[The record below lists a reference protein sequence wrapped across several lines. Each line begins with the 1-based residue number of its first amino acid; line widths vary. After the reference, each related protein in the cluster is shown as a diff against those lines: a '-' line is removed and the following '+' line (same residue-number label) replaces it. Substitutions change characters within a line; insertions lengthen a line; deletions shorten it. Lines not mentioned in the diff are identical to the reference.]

1 MQCPKCGYLN
11 DERTHLCHFCS
22 TPLPRSRRAPTP
34 RYAGQSSRLQTRPL
48 VHIEP
53 LPKASSAFAPLPEGA
68 LLNKLRYQVIDV
80 REAGEDLNVYLVED
94 LWPIHV
100 CPRCKQRIGQPDDLS
115 CPFCG
120 ADLSNVTPLSLRH
133 QVRESIEDQAFH
145 AEARL
150 MEMKIDHPGL
160 ILPHD
165 FFIEAPYGPPR
176 RYLVEPAFPMGRAN
190 SLSTPQRIE
199 RVLAWGAQLA
209 QALAT
214 LHDHAFFL
222 TDVDLGT
229 ISVDG
234 SAARWICLD
243 TVQRVSP
250 TEERTA
256 SKLYSSN
263 SRELMELLHHLA
275 TGLKHYEPSATLP
288 DPARELFAAALNQ
301 QREHLDAASL
311 SNALETTLQE
321 LRRPDSLT
329 MQVGYHTD
337 VGQVRVLNEDSLIAL
352 NAVAISRSHGMPVG
366 VFCVADGMG
375 GHQAGD
381 VASQAAIQVIAE
393 RAAREVLAP
402 IVTGELLPEPSR
414 WLKET
419 IQAAN
424 YAVYEKRQRANTDMG
439 TTTVAALVIGTKVTI
454 ANVGDSRAYRLNRT
468 GISRITTDHSL
479 VERLVAV
486 GQITRAE
493 AAIHPQRN
501 VIYRTVG
508 DKKEVEVDVYQ
519 EPLRLNE
526 AILLCSDG
534 LSGLVSDERMWHMW
548 RNASSPQEACDR
560 LVEAANTAGGEDN
573 ITVIVIQFGT

>member
-1 MQCPKCGYLN
+1 MQCPKCGYQN
-11 DERTHLCHFCS
+11 DERSHLCYFCS
-22 TPLPRSRRAPTP
+22 TPLPRSRRTPTP

-53 LPKASSAFAPLPEGA
+53 LPEASSAFAPLPEGA

-80 REAGEDLNVYLVED
+80 REAGEELNVYLVED

-100 CPRCKQRIGQPDDLS
+100 CPRCKQRIGQPENLS

-120 ADLSNVTPLSLRH
+120 ADLSNVTPLSLRY
-133 QVRESIEDQAFH
+133 QVRESMEEQAFH

-150 MEMKIDHPGL
+150 LEMKFDHSGL

-176 RYLVEPAFPMGRAN
+176 RYLVEPVPPADQVATFSP
-190 SLSTPQRIE
+190 PQRIE

-209 QALAT
+209 QALAI

-222 TDVDLGT
+222 TEIDLQT
-229 ISVDG
+229 ISIDG
-234 SAARWICLD
+234 SVARWICLD
-243 TVQRVSP
+243 IVQHVP
-250 TEERTA
+250 PAEERSA
-256 SKLYSSN
+256 SRKYSSN
-263 SRELMELLHHLA
+263 SLQLMELLYYLA
-275 TGLKHYEPSATLP
+275 TGLNHYDPGATMP
-288 DPARELFAAALNQ
+288 DPARELFAAALNR

-329 MQVGYHTD
+329 MQMGYRTD

-352 NAVAISRSHGMPVG
+352 NAITISRSHGMPTG

-381 VASQAAIQVIAE
+381 VASQTAVKIIAE
-393 RAAREVLAP
+393 RSAREVLAP

-439 TTTVAALVIGTKVTI
+439 TTLVAALVLGTKVML

-501 VIYRTVG
+501 VIYRTIG
-508 DKKEVEVDVYQ
+508 DKKEVEIDIFQ
-519 EPLRLNE
+519 EPLRPNDAL
-526 AILLCSDG
+526 LLCSDG
-534 LSGLVSDERMWHMW
+534 LSGPVSDERMWHIW

-573 ITVIVIQFGT
+573 ITIIIIQLVA

>member
-1 MQCPKCGYLN
+1 MQCPKCGYPN
-11 DERTHLCHFCS
+11 DDASSLCHFCS
-22 TPLPRSRRAPTP
+22 NPLSRSRRTPTP

-53 LPKASSAFAPLPEGA
+53 LPEASSAFAPLPEGA
-68 LLNKLRYQVIDV
+68 LLNKLRYQVLDT
-80 REAGEDLNVYLVED
+80 RETGEKLNLYLVED

-100 CPRCKQRIGQPDDLS
+100 CPRCKERIGQPDNFS

-133 QVRESIEDQAFH
+133 QVRESIEEHAFD

-150 MEMKIDHPGL
+150 VEMQLEHAGL

-176 RYLVEPAFPMGRAN
+176 RYLVEPAFPIGQATTF
-190 SLSTPQRIE
+190 STPQRIE

-209 QALAT
+209 QALAH
-214 LHDHAFFL
+214 LHNHAFYL
-222 TDVDLGT
+222 TDIDLERVS
-229 ISVDG
+229 IENSL
-234 SAARWICLD
+234 ARWICLD
-243 TVQRVSP
+243 VVRRIP
-250 TEERTA
+250 PAEERSA
-256 SKLYSSN
+256 SMHYTSNALELVQLLYY
-263 SRELMELLHHLA
+263 LA
-275 TGLKHYEPSATLP
+275 TGLKDYDPNATLP
-288 DPARELFAAALNQ
+288 DPARELFAAALDPR
-301 QREHLDAASL
+301 REHLDVASL
-311 SNALETTLQE
+311 ANAFETTLQE
-321 LRRPDSLT
+321 LRRPASLT
-329 MQVGYHTD
+329 MQVGYQTD

-352 NAVAISRSHGMPVG
+352 STITISRSHGMPVG
-366 VFCVADGMG
+366 LFCVADGMG

-381 VASQAAIQVIAE
+381 VASQAAVQVIAE
-393 RAAREVLAP
+393 RTAREVLAP
-402 IVTGELLPEPSR
+402 TATGELLPEPSR

-424 YAVYEKRQRANTDMG
+424 YAVYNKRQQANTDMG
-439 TTTVAALVIGTKVTI
+439 TTLVAALVLGTKVTL

-508 DKKEVEVDVYQ
+508 DKKEVEIDVFQ

-534 LSGLVSDERMWHMW
+534 LSGPVSDERMWHIW
-548 RNASSPQEACDR
+548 RTSSSPQEACDQ

-573 ITVIVIQFGT
+573 ITVIIVQLVA